1 MNLLYF
7 LNYIIFAAF
16 LTMFILEVGI
26 ATLFPLFKEYN
37 EKLRAILM
45 PLWGITGTFAIF
57 YVVNFEATY
66 PPLLPLIGTAYA
78 LPLFIALLFFISR
91 NAMLAYS
98 EYTGDQRNK
107 SLYTKI
113 YSVSALLIALIV
125 TFVLASGTSGI
136 GVNTVDWS
144 LTLSFIN
151 LFSILVFLSIVSMA
165 ILLASVVIGVEE
177 LLRFRAVFSLLP
189 YPLMGIAILIYLP
202 YILSS
207 ILSAGNMLLLAL
219 LLLLSTALI
228 LGDPKRSRAKGI
240 AIALVFLSILF
251 FGSLEYPYFFG
262 GKINA
267 DNYLVNSTTGF
278 YALLITLIGGICLF
292 AALSFFA
299 YVTYTKSPSSNRTTV
314 KEDAK
319 KEQR

>member
-26 ATLFPLFKEYN
+26 AILFTLFKEYN
-37 EKLRAILM
+37 EKLRTILM

-57 YVVNFEATY
+57 YIVNFEATY

-78 LPLFIALLFFISR
+78 LPLLIALLFFISR

-151 LFSILVFLSIVSMA
+151 LFPILVFFSIVSMA
-165 ILLASVVIGVEE
+165 ILLSSVVIGIKE

-202 YILSS
+202 YLLSS
-207 ILSAGNMLLLAL
+207 ILSMGNMLLLVL

-228 LGDPKRSRAKGI
+228 LGDPTRSRAKGI
-240 AIALVFLSILF
+240 AMALVFLSILF

-262 GKINA
+262 GKINV

-299 YVTYTKSPSSNRTTV
+299 YVTYCQKPF
-314 KEDAK
+314 K
-319 KEQR
+319 Q